1 MSVLAWVH
9 NCIPHPRSSASVCV
23 SEWLR
28 HARVGGCHIGTRQP
42 APRLAWKPN
51 SPIPFGGHRTFKD
64 KNRFFPPSWRR
75 TSKGRNPKSP
85 TAPPQGSR
93 LRRPLLLP
101 LFCHI
106 NCPMACSIH
115 PQPSQGSS
123 LIGST
128 APVTRACCQPTWTVR
143 GCCPL
148 YPFCDFQTAP
158 LRSPPI
164 PIPPSPPFGGTRT
177 SLELDLTGFPFFFF
191 SFGLCTKSLALEF
204 WNSLS
209 LPSGAS
215 FLFTVLLFLE
225 VDQRTDYLPKLYA
238 PPLPSFLVSFF
249 ILLFHRL
256 LQ

>member
-1 MSVLAWVH
+1 M
-9 NCIPHPRSSASVCV
+9 R
-23 SEWLR
+23 EWLR

-177 SLELDLTGFPFFFF
+177 SLELDLTGFPFF
-191 SFGLCTKSLALEF
+191 SFHLGCAPKASLWNFGTAYRFRAGLLFCSPSCCSWRLTSERTTSLNCTHR
-204 WNSLS
+204 LS
-209 LPSGAS
+209 LPSS
-215 FLFTVLLFLE
+215 FPF
-225 VDQRTDYLPKLYA
+225 
-238 PPLPSFLVSFF
+238 SFF
-249 ILLFHRL
+249 FFIAFCNKPC
-256 LQ
+256 